1 MHLTSFHLSC
11 SNTCLLIS
19 RERHRLS
26 PAEDVASASQVPHEC
41 LCPLALRRCGVLT
54 CTHVWVSQQ
63 KVCQQDSR
71 SIYIKKSSLANLLSF
86 MHLELSSKE
95 GVNHKVFHLEPCTL
109 FIQHTIIKDQ
119 EFLLIILFFLLVP
132 LGQGPDQLWINTVI
146 NSKLAVSLS
155 AGENEL
161 KMQSNS
167 Y

>member
-1 MHLTSFHLSC
+1 MHVLVSATAPHCACFRDTTKAATSWGCDPSTTQMPREC
-11 SNTCLLIS
+11 SI
-19 RERHRLS
+19 
-26 PAEDVASASQVPHEC
+26 PW
-41 LCPLALRRCGVLT
+41 ALKRCGVVT

-63 KVCQQDSR
+63 RVCQQDSR
-71 SIYIKKSSLANLLSF
+71 SICIKTRDLPNLLSF